1 MCCDLKHLDKL
12 EKKYLLALKRF
23 GMSKYKCKCLNITI
37 HVKEK
42 ATRET
47 DGKAFVSSPEKTAF
61 FLLDLSEVELAVGG
75 ITKVTFNSS
84 VFAL

>member
-1 MCCDLKHLDKL
+1 
-12 EKKYLLALKRF
+12 
-23 GMSKYKCKCLNITI
+23 MSKYKCKCLNITI

-75 ITKVTFNSS
+75 ITKVIIDSS
-84 VFAL
+84 IFALSARFFRTTSTVS

>member
-1 MCCDLKHLDKL
+1 MFV
-12 EKKYLLALKRF
+12 LKRF
-23 GMSKYKCKCLNITI
+23 EMSKYKCKCLNITI

-75 ITKVTFNSS
+75 ITKVIIDSS
-84 VFAL
+84 IFALWARFLGPRLQ